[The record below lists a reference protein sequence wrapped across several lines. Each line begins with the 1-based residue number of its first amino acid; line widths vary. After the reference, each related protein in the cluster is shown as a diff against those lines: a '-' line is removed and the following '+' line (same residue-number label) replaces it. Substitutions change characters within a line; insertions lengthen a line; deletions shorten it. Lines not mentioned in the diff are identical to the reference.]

1 MTLHYRPQTES
12 NSPVVALHSSASNS
26 RQWTQLS
33 HDLEN
38 RFSLYALDLPGYG
51 KNSLEGD
58 HSVEG
63 AAISATPVI
72 QKVEKLKTPVHLVGH
87 SNGAAIA
94 LKVAMMRPDLVKS
107 LTLYEPA
114 TFHILRAEDEHSR
127 ALLRTI
133 ECVSGMVTAAA
144 ALGDA
149 HGGMK
154 HFLDYWN
161 GEGFWDQLPGQARQK
176 FASMTSSIMSD
187 FANGFSE
194 NWKLSDIRDLEIPTL
209 IMMGLESPAVTQRVS
224 TLIAQALPDAR
235 LALLPELGHM
245 APISQPEWVNPRILE
260 HITGVE
266 RSVVHCSWPSR
277 KAA

>member
-33 HDLEN
+33 HDLEH
-38 RFSLYALDLPGYG
+38 RFSLHAFDLPGYG
-51 KNSLEGD
+51 KNSLVSD
-58 HSVEG
+58 HSVQG
-63 AAISATPVI
+63 AAVSATPVI
-72 QKVEKLKTPVHLVGH
+72 QKVEKLEAPVHLVGH
-87 SNGAAIA
+87 SNGAGIA

-114 TFHILRAEDEHSR
+114 TFHILRTGDEHSKT
-127 ALLRTI
+127 LLGQI
-133 ECVSGMVTAAA
+133 EFVSGIVTASAA
-144 ALGDA
+144 MGDA
-149 HGGMK
+149 HGGMR

-161 GEGFWDQLPGQARQK
+161 GEGFWDQLPGPARQK
-176 FASMTSSIMSD
+176 FASMINSIMSD
-187 FANGFSE
+187 FANGFNE
-194 NWKLSDIRDLEIPTL
+194 PWKLSDIRDLEIPTL

-245 APISQPEWVNPRILE
+245 APISQPEWVNARILE
-260 HITGVE
+260 HITSVE
-266 RSVVHCSWPSR
+266 RSIVHCSWPSR